1 MKKLLAVLLSVLL
14 VLAVL
19 PVSALAANSEKLELY
34 RYEIIRDENGLE
46 HRRYVDGDGNEF
58 EPERY
63 VDFDTA
69 AALPSSYDA
78 RNDGLVTSVKNQ
90 GSQGT
95 CWAHAF
101 CAAAES
107 SLIAQGYETADSVN
121 LSEAHLAWFR
131 FHSYVAGSS
140 IPVQQDKAI
149 MPDGVDEF
157 SHGGSDEEAYAT
169 VARWSGFTTESKYP
183 YNSNNTSSMNYQPSD
198 MFACDYNLTSAVFY
212 EKSTD
217 MNLIKQAILDNGA
230 VSTSYYS
237 ENTYLKSSS
246 NGYCY
251 YQNTQTSPNHGVAVV
266 GWDDNFP
273 ASSFK
278 TTAPGNGAWLVKN
291 SWGSSWGSSGYFWM
305 SYYEL
310 SNTRFCKVTAKPAG
324 DYDNNYQY
332 DGNWI
337 GTYGAYGT
345 TGWMANIFTA
355 QGNEEIKGASFQ
367 IVDDSQYKCTVYL
380 YTNLTSTTNPRN
392 GTLKES
398 KVVNVDRRGFY
409 TVDFTDFYSI
419 DSGKKFSIVVK
430 LENLSGGNANLLF
443 ESDGGQFDYYSEK
456 GQSFITGSGSS
467 WSDCYSQGL
476 GNVPVKA
483 FTKNEEAPLT
493 VESLVINTLPSK
505 RSYYTG
511 ETMDL
516 TGLSVAANYS
526 DGTSENVDISKL
538 NISGFDTTTAGEKTV
553 TLSYGGKSV
562 TFTIYVTL
570 RQLISIEVADLLQ
583 TVYYVGDEF
592 DYSQIVIMETY
603 NDGTVKETDDYSKY
617 KVYIPAQFMT
627 TPGQKTVTVE
637 TDGLRAYFTIT
648 VLAVELTKIEVST
661 LPTKLTYT
669 SRDTTLDTTGLVL
682 KLSYNNGLTE
692 YVRSGFTCTGFD
704 NSSVGDK
711 TITVAYGGL
720 TTSYTINVSIIYA
733 DYSAVEANIA
743 YANDILT
750 GSVTFTDESA
760 TALLD
765 AIDAVVYDLSVEQ
778 QSVVDGYANAIAEAV
793 NALVVVHVHT
803 NGKRFVPVSD
813 EQYES
818 GVLTNGNYYMTR
830 NVIENGLEIDGNVSI
845 CLAGGEYSF
854 LNCPLIINSGSTLH
868 IYNCGLPGKISFEG
882 GSIFND
888 GTLILENA
896 VIENFSMAAVY
907 NYGTLTLNGLTD
919 IYTESTDILTSST
932 IILGSDFSAADSI
945 SAGTFGS
952 IGVNDSFVLAEYSGE
967 NDVSQYF
974 TLVNP
979 DCELTFENGQLIIGH
994 NVIILPVTGSQTVI
1008 DNDNMLIY
1016 GLSFGLTDM
1025 SDYITVAEGYEYE
1038 CSGYGTG
1045 STLTIKKGYEE
1056 VGSYQLVI
1064 FGDLTGDGW
1073 ADGMDATIGECFAGG
1088 MLNAEKAGIAVY
1100 TAADCNHDGVID
1112 SYDTSLLRQAGVMYD
1127 VMLSQSDIPTLS
1139 SLYANYVQL
1148 ISQIPETP
1156 ETETSAEAETE
1167 SGFQFNLIELII
1179 GFIFK
1184 LIDIF
1189 VNIK

>member
-1 MKKLLAVLLSVLL
+1 MKKLVAVLLSVLL

-19 PVSALAANSEKLELY
+19 PVSAFAADSEQLEIY

-46 HRRYVDGDGNEF
+46 HRRYVDSDGNEF

-63 VDFDTA
+63 VDFETA

-107 SLIAQGYETADSVN
+107 SLISQGYETSDSVN

-149 MPDGVDEF
+149 MPDGADEF
-157 SHGGSDEEAYAT
+157 GYGGSNEEAFAT
-169 VARWSGFTTESKYP
+169 VARWSGFTTEAKYP
-183 YNSNNTSSMNYQPSD
+183 YNANNTASMNYQPAD

-246 NGYCY
+246 KGYCY
-251 YQNTQTSPNHGVAVV
+251 YQNSESLPNHGVAVV

-273 ASSFK
+273 ASYFK

-291 SWGSSWGSSGYFWM
+291 SWGSSWGSDGYFWM

-310 SNTRFCKVTAKPAG
+310 SNTNFCKVTARPAG

-337 GTYGAYGT
+337 GSYGAYGT

-355 QGNEEIKGASFQ
+355 QENEQIKGASFQ
-367 IVDDSQYKCTVYL
+367 VVDDSQYKCTLYL

-398 KVVNVDRRGFY
+398 KVVNVNRRGFY
-409 TVDFTDFYSI
+409 TVDFTDTYSI

-430 LENLSGGNANLLF
+430 LENQSGGSANLLF
-443 ESDGGQFDYYSEK
+443 ESDSDQFDYSSK
-456 GQSFITGSGSS
+456 SGQSFISGSGSS
-467 WSDCYSQGL
+467 WSDCNSQGF

-483 FTKNEEAPLT
+483 FTKNQEEAPA

-505 RSYYTG
+505 TLYYTG
-511 ETMDL
+511 DTLDL
-516 TGLSVAANYS
+516 TGLSVTANYS
-526 DGTSENVDISKL
+526 DGTSAQINANSL
-538 NISGFDTTTAGEKTV
+538 SISGFDTSTAGEKTV

-562 TFTIYVTL
+562 SFKINVTL
-570 RQLISIEVADLLQ
+570 LEIVSLEVTYVPK
-583 TVYYVGDEF
+583 TVYYVGDTF
-592 DYSQIVIMETY
+592 DTSGIIIMATY
-603 NDGTVKETDDYSKY
+603 NDGSVRESKAYRTFYVPANYMSVPGEKVITIET
-617 KVYIPAQFMT
+617 
-627 TPGQKTVTVE
+627 E
-637 TDGLRAYFTIT
+637 GLRTSFTIT

-661 LPTKLTYT
+661 LPAKLTYT
-669 SRDTTLDTTGLVL
+669 SRDTALDTTGLEL
-682 KLSYNNGLTE
+682 KLTYNNGLTE
-692 YVRSGFTCTGFD
+692 YVRSGFTCSGFD
-704 NSSVGDK
+704 VSSVGNK
-711 TITVAYGGL
+711 TITVSYGGL
-720 TTSYTINVSIIYA
+720 TTSFTINVSIIYA

-743 YANDILT
+743 FANDLLT
-750 GSVTFTDESA
+750 GPATFTDESVA
-760 TALLD
+760 ALLD
-765 AIDAVVYDLSVEQ
+765 AIDAVVYDLSAEQ
-778 QSVVDGYANAIAEAV
+778 QSVVDGYANAISAAA
-793 NALVVVHVHT
+793 NALVVVHVHSD
-803 NGKRFVPVSD
+803 GKRFLPVSD

-818 GVLTNGNYYMTR
+818 GVLTSGNYYMTGS
-830 NVIENGLEIDGNVSI
+830 VIENGFEIDGNVSI
-845 CLAGGEYSF
+845 CLAGGNYSF
-854 LNCPLIINSGSTLH
+854 LNCPLIINNGSTLH
-868 IYNCGLPGKISFEG
+868 IFNCGLPGKISFTG

-888 GTLILENA
+888 GTLIIDDG
-896 VIENFSMAAVY
+896 VIENFSMAAIY

-919 IYTESTDILTSST
+919 IYSESTDIMTSSP
-932 IILGSDFSAADSI
+932 IILGSDFSAPVPI
-945 SAGTFGS
+945 SAGTFDS
-952 IGVNDSFVLAEYSGE
+952 IGVNDSIVLAEYSGE

-974 TLVNP
+974 TLINS
-979 DCELTFENGQLIIGH
+979 DCELTLENGQLIIRH
-994 NVIILPVTGSQTVI
+994 NVIILPATGKQTVI
-1008 DNDNMLIY
+1008 DNENKIIY
-1016 GLSFGLTDM
+1016 GLCFGLTDI
-1025 SDYITVAEGYEYE
+1025 SDYISVAEGYDYE

-1045 STLTIKKGYEE
+1045 STLTITKGSEE
-1056 VGSYQLVI
+1056 VGSYRLVI

-1088 MLNAEKAGIAVY
+1088 MLDFEKTGIAVY

-1112 SYDTSLLRQAGVMYD
+1112 AYDTSLLREAGVMYD
-1127 VMLSQSDIPTLS
+1127 IMVSQSGSPMLN
-1139 SLYANYVQL
+1139 SLYSSYVQL
-1148 ISQIPETP
+1148 ILQTP
-1156 ETETSAEAETE
+1156 EAETSETVSSEEETDSE
-1167 SGFQFNLIELII
+1167 SGFNLFTII
-1179 GFIFK
+1179 IDFIFK
-1184 LIDIF
+1184 LIS
-1189 VNIK
+1189 VLTNIK